1 MTDRID
7 IANCITVLLQA
18 VDLQDWTA
26 ARACLADEVDTDYS
40 SLFGGSPERLRSDAL
55 IKRWRDL
62 VPGFDSTQH
71 IAGPVL
77 IYEVHGDS
85 AKARTAVRAYHYF
98 EEAPGGSVWIV
109 AGRYEMQL
117 SRRESEWRIAALGFV
132 TICLPRQFRIHSKL
146 LLTTT
151 IISTYSR
158 ARGNTR
164 PSCPAIQFRRTER
177 LAQSIEPS
185 RNTDADFPAYRR

>member
-1 MTDRID
+1 VTDRID

-62 VPGFDSTQH
+62 VPGF
-71 IAGPVL
+71 
-77 IYEVHGDS
+77 
-85 AKARTAVRAYHYF
+85 
-98 EEAPGGSVWIV
+98 V